1 MTFHVTCHFC
11 KTATLLPSVTWGKK
25 YIIEYKWEGL
35 TSTAIPPAAAS
46 DTVGQDNEI
55 GGTAFRA
62 AHVKYII

>member
-1 MTFHVTCHFC
+1 M
-11 KTATLLPSVTWGKK
+11 GKKNIK

-55 GGTAFRA
+55 GGTTFRA